1 MHLDVFWRI
10 FLYIFIYARYAFPMR
25 SSGGERIDR
34 WLDETGVRS
43 NKDLQPILLLLQMVY
58 IGATRFSN

>member
-1 MHLDVFWRI
+1 MEQAWLERNA
-10 FLYIFIYARYAFPMR
+10 YIM
-25 SSGGERIDR
+25 E
-34 WLDETGVRS
+34 RS